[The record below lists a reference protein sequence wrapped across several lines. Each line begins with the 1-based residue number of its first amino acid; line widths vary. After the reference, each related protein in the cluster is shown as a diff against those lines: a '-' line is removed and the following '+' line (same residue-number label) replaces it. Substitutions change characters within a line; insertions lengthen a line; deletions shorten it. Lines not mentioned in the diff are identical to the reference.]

1 MASKLLELNQVTK
14 RFGGVT
20 AVNENTFYINEGE
33 IVSLIGPNGA
43 GKTST
48 FNCITGMYSPEEGDV
63 LFAGKKI
70 NSLKPNE
77 IAELGI
83 ARTFQNLQI
92 FDNMT
97 LLENVMVSVKETRK
111 TNIISSMLRLPH
123 LKQKEVR
130 AVELGT
136 ASLNLVGLGEKA
148 SSLAGDLSFGEQRL
162 LEIARALALE
172 PKLLLLD
179 EPMSGLSAEERR
191 TMIQLIK
198 KLKQQ
203 GLTIFLI
210 EHDLSTVMEIS
221 DRIIVLDFGSKI
233 AEGLPAEI
241 QENEKVI
248 EAYLGRDMEKAYKER
263 EVSGES
269 KIILKVHDLHVYRES
284 IHALKGIDLE
294 IREGQLSTIIGAN
307 GAGKTTLLNTI
318 AGLIEPR
325 NGQVVF
331 QDRNI
336 TGVPAEKLAYIG
348 VNLVPE
354 RRGMFPEL
362 MVEESLRLGAYNRYR
377 GYGASKE
384 IRQSID
390 EDMEK
395 MYQLF
400 PRLKERRKQL
410 SGTLSGGEQQMLAI
424 ARGLMANPK
433 ILMLDEPSLGL
444 APLIVEEIFETLF
457 ELKQTETTII
467 LVEQNAKAALQI
479 ADWGYLLENGTIKVK
494 GKPSELANNPLVQEA
509 YLSIH

>member
-1 MASKLLELNQVTK
+1 MGATLLEFNRVTK
-14 RFGGVT
+14 RFGGVI
-20 AVNENTFYINEGE
+20 AVNENTFDIKEGE

-48 FNCITGMYSPEEGDV
+48 FNCITGMYSPDEGEV
-63 LFAGKKI
+63 KFNGEKI
-70 NSLKPNE
+70 NALKPNE

-97 LLENVMVSVKETRK
+97 LLENVMVSVKDTRR

-123 LKQKEVR
+123 LKHKEER
-130 AVELGT
+130 ATELGMK
-136 ASLNLVGLGEKA
+136 NLRLIGLEDKA
-148 SSLAGDLSFGEQRL
+148 LTLAGDLSFGEQRL
-162 LEIARALALE
+162 LEIARAIALE

-179 EPMSGLSAEERR
+179 EPMSGLSVEERR
-191 TMIQLIK
+191 TMISLIK

-221 DRIIVLDFGSKI
+221 DRLIVLDFGSKI
-233 AEGLPAEI
+233 AEGTPAEI

-248 EAYLGRDMEKAYKER
+248 EAYLGRDMEKSYKER
-263 EVSGES
+263 VVSS
-269 KIILKVHDLHVYRES
+269 DAKLILKINDLHVYRES
-284 IHALKGIDLE
+284 IHALKGINLE
-294 IREGQLSTIIGAN
+294 IKEGQLSTIIGAN

-318 AGLIEPR
+318 AGLLQPR
-325 NGQVVF
+325 SGQVF
-331 QDRNI
+331 LESQDI
-336 TGVPAEKLAYIG
+336 TGSPAEKLAYVG

-354 RRGMFPEL
+354 RRGMFAEL
-362 MVEESLRLGAYNRYR
+362 TVEESLRLGAYNRYR
-377 GYGASKE
+377 GYGASKTV
-384 IRQSID
+384 RDGID

-424 ARGLMANPK
+424 ARGLMARPK
-433 ILMLDEPSLGL
+433 VLMLDEPSLGL

-457 ELKQTETTII
+457 KLKQTDTTII

-479 ADWGYLLENGTIKVK
+479 ADWGYLLENGKIKVE
-494 GKPSELANNPLVQEA
+494 GKPSELANNPLIHET